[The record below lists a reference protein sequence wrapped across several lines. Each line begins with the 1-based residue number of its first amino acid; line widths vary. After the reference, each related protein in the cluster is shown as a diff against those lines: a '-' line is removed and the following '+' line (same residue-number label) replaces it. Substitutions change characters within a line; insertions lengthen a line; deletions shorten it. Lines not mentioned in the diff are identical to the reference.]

1 MDRFVVVDATKLME
15 RKNKRERIID
25 GNNDT
30 RTNEVIYM
38 NYEPF
43 ILGGTATDYFRTGH
57 YRRGA

>member
-1 MDRFVVVDATKLME
+1 MVDATKLME

-43 ILGGTATDYFRTGH
+43 VLGGTATDYFRTGH